1 MKVVCESCQAKYQ
14 VPDERVAGK
23 KLKIRCKRCGATVL
37 IRGDLTQIGLDAG
50 TQPAADHADLAPAVP
65 AAELEWHAS
74 IDGQSF
80 GPFDTSTLLR
90 WLDEQPGGWDAHVWR
105 DGVSDWVEVRA
116 CPELM
121 AAAPAAA
128 PWSDA
133 ASAAEADATGYGDDE
148 EEGPTRTFSS
158 EDIGVRRSKTL
169 SGTQA
174 PDDFRT
180 RGSSIRTRPSP
191 APAYAAAPAMGG
203 TWSGGAPAAAASP
216 RVTAAQAM
224 TGERHEDSVLFS
236 TSNLQQV
243 AMTTSQPGYGTA
255 NPGFASGEASGLI
268 DIRALASLAR
278 QTTPAVAPGAAYD
291 RFRADDDSKIA
302 VMNQTGAFNTV
313 DSLAPV
319 STASTSSSAAV
330 PLAILGGFALVAAA
344 AFAAILI
351 TRDAKE
357 TEAAAAVAVMPEEP
371 STATGAQPTVTPE
384 PATTPTPDLAAA
396 PAAAEPPPEAKEPE
410 PAAAA
415 PAADDDEGDEL
426 ASAKAKRKSS
436 SSRTTAESGDDE
448 KKTVPADKAKPKKE
462 EKSTPTSLDE
472 VMLAEKPSKPE
483 KVEPEP
489 RPEPAAPKVASGNS
503 DIDDLLGGTPAPK
516 NAAKAPSKSRSIDDL
531 LDVAVD
537 EKKAKA
543 AAPAPAPAAAAA
555 ATSAPGADEA
565 DDLPAT
571 PSRDE
576 TLAAMRG
583 VESAV
588 RACNTTNAKGTAEVS
603 ITVTGSTGR
612 VTNATVTGLTGEV
625 GSCIARAARNAKFG
639 KFSKPNFQI
648 KYPYRFQ

>member
-37 IRGDLTQIGLDAG
+37 IRGDLTQIGLSDAP
-50 TQPAADHADLAPAVP
+50 QPTAEPADLAPAVP

-74 IDGQSF
+74 IEGQSY

-105 DGVSDWVEVRA
+105 DGFSDWVEVRS

-128 PWSDA
+128 PVYDALPAPPDDSDEGAEAEAEA
-133 ASAAEADATGYGDDE
+133 ASLEHED
-148 EEGPTRTFSS
+148 EGPTRTFQNDDVLGARRPSPRSS
-158 EDIGVRRSKTL
+158 
-169 SGTQA
+169 
-174 PDDFRT
+174 DDLRA
-180 RGSSIRTRPSP
+180 RASSIRTRSSP
-191 APAYAAAPAMGG
+191 ALTAVPAAAVGSVGSP
-203 TWSGGAPAAAASP
+203 WSSGQAAAASP

-236 TSNLQQV
+236 TANLQQV
-243 AMTTSQPGYGTA
+243 AMTTSQPGYGPGS

-278 QTTPAVAPGAAYD
+278 QNQPQIAPGAAYD
-291 RFRADDDSKIA
+291 RFRADDDSRMA
-302 VMNQTGAFNTV
+302 VMNQTGAFNRV

-319 STASTSSSAAV
+319 SDRTSTSSSAAV

-351 TRDAKE
+351 TREAKGPE
-357 TEAAAAVAVMPEEP
+357 TAAAVVPET
-371 STATGAQPTVTPE
+371 TAATAQPTVTPE
-384 PATTPTPDLAAA
+384 PTPTPTTM
-396 PAAAEPPPEAKEPE
+396 

-415 PAADDDEGDEL
+415 PEPAKAEEKVAEPAAPAPESEEL
-426 ASAKAKRKSS
+426 ANGKAAKRR
-436 SSRTTAESGDDE
+436 SSRTAEE
-448 KKTVPADKAKPKKE
+448 KGAKDTMPADKAKPKKE
-462 EKSTPTSLDE
+462 EKAPPPSLDE
-472 VMLAEKPSKPE
+472 VMLAEKPKPAKPE

-489 RPEPAAPKVASGNS
+489 KHEPAKTHTSTS
-503 DIDDLLGGTPAPK
+503 DIDDLLGGTSKP
-516 NAAKAPSKSRSIDDL
+516 AAKTAPKSRSIDDL
-531 LDVAVD
+531 LDTAVD
-537 EKKAKA
+537 DKKAAKPKE
-543 AAPAPAPAAAAA
+543 APAPAPAAAAA
-555 ATSAPGADEA
+555 SKDS
-565 DDLPAT
+565 DDLPES

-576 TLAAMRG
+576 VLAAMRG

-588 RACNTTNAKGTAEVS
+588 RACASPETKGTAIVEISVS
-603 ITVTGSTGR
+603 GSSGR
-612 VTNATVTGLTGEV
+612 VTNATVTGITGEP
-625 GSCIARAARNAKFG
+625 GSCIARAARNAKFPHFA
-639 KFSKPNFQI
+639 KSPFQV